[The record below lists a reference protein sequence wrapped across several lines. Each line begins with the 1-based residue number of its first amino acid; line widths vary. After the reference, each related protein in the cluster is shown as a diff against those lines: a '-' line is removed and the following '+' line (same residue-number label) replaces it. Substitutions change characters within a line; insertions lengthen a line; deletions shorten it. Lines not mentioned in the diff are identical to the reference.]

1 MLLEVRGV
9 SLGVGGKEDERWF
22 EFLGLGVEGK
32 GGAFLGVLDDIWFLR
47 KVGVACVHAFVFIEM
62 KTHLT
67 LRTT

>member
-32 GGAFLGVLDDIWFLR
+32 GGAFLGVLDDIWLLR
-47 KVGVACVHAFVFIEM
+47 KVGVACALLCFIER
-62 KTHLT
+62 KLI
-67 LRTT
+67 